1 MNFLRNCG
9 WTCWSS
15 SEVLQPELKIE
26 TEIESPVY
34 DSVKTGK
41 KQVEDTIS
49 NPLTK
54 TIANPTGTM
63 EFINPCYVK
72 SAADIPNR
80 GYQLP
85 S

>member
-9 WTCWSS
+9 TCWSN
-15 SEVLQPELKIE
+15 SEVFEPEPKFE
-26 TEIESPVY
+26 SEIESPVY
-34 DSVKTGK
+34 DSVKTNK

-54 TIANPTGTM
+54 TSANPSGTM

-72 SAADIPNR
+72 STADI
-80 GYQLP
+80 Q
-85 S
+85 